1 MEEEVKISFWN
12 KLKISIF
19 GLEEYQK
26 LIVQKT
32 KKTIFYVIILMLIF
46 AFFLSFAL
54 TYKFSQKVT
63 EVKKYIEE
71 NIETLEFDNG
81 KLSVSIFSSIYFFT
95 SVTF

>member
-1 MEEEVKISFWN
+1 MEEEVKISFWK

-32 KKTIFYVIILMLIF
+32 RKTIFYVIILMLIF

-63 EVKKYIEE
+63 EVK
-71 NIETLEFDNG
+71 NIL
-81 KLSVSIFSSIYFFT
+81 KKI
-95 SVTF
+95 